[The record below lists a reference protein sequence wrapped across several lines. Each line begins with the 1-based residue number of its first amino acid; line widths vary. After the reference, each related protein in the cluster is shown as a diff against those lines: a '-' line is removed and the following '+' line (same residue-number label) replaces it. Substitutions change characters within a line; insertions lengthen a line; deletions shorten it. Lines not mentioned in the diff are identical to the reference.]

1 RLQRFL
7 EDHGH
12 REMDMDHS
20 CPTWSEDPV
29 LVLDALALI
38 LRAGT
43 DEDPAETAR
52 KQRLRYTETEHQFLN
67 RVPDELRF
75 FFRELIRLARTYTS
89 LDDLE
94 HYQTTRV
101 NPLARR
107 AALML
112 GRRLHERG
120 CLEQPGDIFFLRK
133 RDLEELM
140 RVYPNEPRPRDLLP
154 GARGPRAAHG
164 GPQAD

>member
-1 RLQRFL
+1 L

-20 CPTWSEDPV
+20 HPTWSENPV

-38 LRAGT
+38 LRAGA
-43 DEDPAETAR
+43 DEDPVETAR

-89 LDDLE
+89 PDDLE

-107 AALML
+107 AALMV

-120 CLEQPGDIFFLRK
+120 CLEEPGDIFFLRK
-133 RDLEELM
+133 SDLEELM
-140 RVYPNEPRPRDLLP
+140 RVYPNEPRERYRLEAAQ
-154 GARGPRAAHG
+154 GRRAYQAAHER
-164 GPQAD
+164 